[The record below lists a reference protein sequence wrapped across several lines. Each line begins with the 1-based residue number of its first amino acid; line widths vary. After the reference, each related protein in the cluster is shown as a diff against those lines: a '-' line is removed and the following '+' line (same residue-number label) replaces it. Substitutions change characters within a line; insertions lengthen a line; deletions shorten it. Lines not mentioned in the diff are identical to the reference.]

1 MDSAGII
8 QIFLAIITA
17 VLIAGFAGILYFL
30 QKIDRVLAGKELK
43 SPHGAM
49 VTHGE
54 PGSVVQ
60 PVRESPRPLKDLDPQ
75 KMGSLEE
82 YLGAI
87 GEKYSLAS
95 FTLATADGLLIGS
108 TRPGAQDEAAQYSYL
123 YTQGKLQ
130 DETGAEL
137 LGIPHRGETVIGI
150 ARPSEHLSADLMN
163 ALEQDTRDALRHWV

>member
-1 MDSAGII
+1 MDV
-8 QIFLAIITA
+8 FLAVITL
-17 VLIAGFAGILYFL
+17 VVIAGFAGILYFL
-30 QKIDRVLAGKELK
+30 SRIERTLAGEQQQ
-43 SPHGAM
+43 STPAPT
-49 VTHGE
+49 VAYGE
-54 PGSVVQ
+54 PDSAVRP
-60 PVRESPRPLKDLDPQ
+60 PVGEPARPFDEIDPQ
-75 KMGSLEE
+75 RIGSLEE

-108 TRPGAQDEAAQYSYL
+108 TKPDAQGEAAQYSYL

-150 ARPSEHLSADLMN
+150 ARPSEGLSAEMMS
-163 ALEQDTRDALRHWV
+163 ALKEDTLDALRHWV